1 MPNCGFSNRNN
12 KTAGQDYALEG
23 CLKTERTASSPVP
36 LPPYLRDLAN
46 KNIRL
51 PVKFHFQ
58 TNNKYLSSVV
68 VEKEN
73 ASPAKKS
80 GRGKIIKVMTIRE
93 RGGCPF
99 HLVSPERA

>member
-12 KTAGQDYALEG
+12 KTAEEDYAIEG
-23 CLKTERTASSPVP
+23 CLKTEATASPPVP
-36 LPPYLRDLAN
+36 LRPYLPDLAN
-46 KNIRL
+46 KNIR
-51 PVKFHFQ
+51 PPIKFHFQ

-73 ASPAKKS
+73 ASLAKKS
-80 GRGKIIKVMTIRE
+80 GREKIIKVMTIRE
-93 RGGCPF
+93 RGGSPF